1 VRQADAFARRLH
13 TLASAPDRRP
23 TVRCHSVV
31 VSGGRR
37 ISRVAAIA
45 LDAADVHMVLRLI
58 DRGELPFLRSLR
70 ARSARYE
77 LRSDPQYRGT
87 SLWEGFLAGREDVGH
102 WAGGGFVF
110 EPESYGSFQVGAL
123 GTVPFYERASGIAP
137 IAIDVPHLSPS
148 GSGVRVCCWGGHVLT
163 SVRGSVPRGLLH
175 EIVEQFGAHPAF
187 RADQLY
193 AWHRREY
200 VESLGNALA
209 VGARRRIEIARWLQQ
224 RFGDWNLI
232 LVAMSE
238 AHSAGENFGHT
249 LDEAHP
255 LASTST
261 AALAWQKLVDVYR
274 ALDDAVGRFAA
285 TLPQDTALLVFALH
299 GMTINDADLPSQVL
313 LPELLYRV
321 QRGRSRLRDVDQQ
334 KWRQAGCPPVVP
346 KSSVTWKQ
354 HMDSRWRGA
363 RPGRSGFRRLARR
376 LLPSAVLDARQR
388 HAERRSRAVSGESAN
403 TGETDRGHRKLDGS
417 VPSWYRESWPEL
429 GAFALPTFS
438 DARVR
443 INVRGREHGG
453 IVPLDEYPSFCSQVK
468 AWVRASRDART
479 GRPAVE
485 DVCSIGADDAFDPVG
500 HDADLVVRWAPGVDA
515 IVHPDVGTIGPY
527 PFRRTGG
534 HTPHGFAWLSGPG
547 IEPGE
552 HGERPVRDVPP
563 TILTLLGHPVPHDI
577 HGTPLLPRSH

>member
-1 VRQADAFARRLH
+1 M
-13 TLASAPDRRP
+13 
-23 TVRCHSVV
+23 
-31 VSGGRR
+31 
-37 ISRVAAIA
+37 SRVAAIA
-45 LDAADVHMVLRLI
+45 LDAADVHVVLRLI

-77 LRSDPQYRGT
+77 LRSDPVYRGT

-175 EIVEQFGAHPAF
+175 EIVEHFGAHPAF

-209 VGARRRIEIARWLQQ
+209 VGARRRIEIAQWLQQ

-299 GMTINDADLPSQVL
+299 GMAINDADLPSQVL

-321 QRGRSRLRDVDQQ
+321 QRGRSRLHDVDQQ

-346 KSSVTWKQ
+346 KSTVTWKQ

-363 RPGRSGFRRLARR
+363 RPGRSASDASPDGSFPARCSTRDNATPNEEAEPSPARAPTPTRRIVAIGNSTARYQAGTESPG
-376 LLPSAVLDARQR
+376 PSWAPS
-388 HAERRSRAVSGESAN
+388 RSRPSPTPGSASIS
-403 TGETDRGHRKLDGS
+403 RGASVAASSPSTSTPRSAHRWTRGS
-417 VPSWYRESWPEL
+417 
-429 GAFALPTFS
+429 
-438 DARVR
+438 
-443 INVRGREHGG
+443 
-453 IVPLDEYPSFCSQVK
+453 
-468 AWVRASRDART
+468 
-479 GRPAVE
+479 GRPATP
-485 DVCSIGADDAFDPVG
+485 GPDA
-500 HDADLVVRWAPGVDA
+500 LRS
-515 IVHPDVGTIGPY
+515 
-527 PFRRTGG
+527 RTSARSEPMA
-534 HTPHGFAWLSGPG
+534 HSTP
-547 IEPGE
+547 
-552 HGERPVRDVPP
+552 
-563 TILTLLGHPVPHDI
+563 
-577 HGTPLLPRSH
+577 